1 MRADHVYGRH
11 SVNAF
16 LDVKVKQNDLAYTLS
31 ERRSHYFHR
40 AYIVA
45 RGSEVDS
52 KIMVQSKKSGEHLR
66 QPEFPQPLVT
76 AQQLVLLIII
86 KRWDV
91 HPQSVVGHSLS
102 EITATCVADYITK
115 ENVIKAAFYR
125 GQSTKCCRTDGGE
138 AVGMFAVG
146 LGPDWEI

>member
-1 MRADHVYGRH
+1 MIADHICGRH

-40 AYIVA
+40 AYIVT

-66 QPEFPQPLVT
+66 QPEFSQPLAT
-76 AQQLVLLIII
+76 ALQLVLLSFM

-91 HPQSVVGHSLS
+91 QPQSVVGHLS
-102 EITATCVADYITK
+102 DEITAACAADYIS
-115 ENVIKAAFYR
+115 EEDAIKAAFYR
-125 GQSTKCCRTDGGE
+125 GQSVKCCRTDSAE
-138 AVGMFAVG
+138 AVGMS
-146 LGPDWEI
+146 